1 MSTIAHSYGDNIQPG
16 DEPVFLFPV
25 IENYITLNGIS
36 TWTGTVYNPEGGV
49 TNAVDTETI
58 LGSLQES
65 AQSGQLGNLN
75 VYTSL
80 NGGPLIAGRGVLAE
94 VGGGVYSYRV
104 DSTETSQPG
113 SLIVVIRPI
122 TPATVSGGWL
132 CDVYINCR
140 IMKPGLPI
148 VRVTPESIQ
157 QAFTG
162 GAQSGLTPLE
172 QFEQYVNQVVNNILG
187 NQMATKPTF
196 RKD

>member
-25 IENYITLNGIS
+25 IENYITLIS
-36 TWTGTVYNPEGGV
+36 AGTVIGNTVVDGASSGY
-49 TNAVDTETI
+49 ASLADTE

-75 VYTSL
+75 VHTSL
-80 NGGPLIAGRGVLAE
+80 NGGPLIAGKGVLAE
-94 VGGGVYSYRV
+94 VGGGVYSYKA
-104 DSTETSQPG
+104 DSSETSQPG
-113 SLIVVIRPI
+113 SLIVVIRPTI
-122 TPATVSGGWL
+122 PATGFGGWL
-132 CDVYINCR
+132 CDVFINCR

-148 VRVTPESIQ
+148 VKVTPESITN
-157 QAFTG
+157 AFTG
-162 GAQSGLTPLE
+162 GTQSGLTPLQ